1 MLKSLRARILV
12 SHFAVILLVF
22 SLTFAVAFFPIR
34 REQTRLEIQRLEDV
48 AAPVAVQ
55 AGFVLGRPALQ
66 TVGSEILDAQARQLN
81 VRLLL
86 LDRSGTVLH
95 DTETTQ
101 PLPPQITSRVGNAIT
116 TLDQRAGLA
125 GAPNRLGNS
134 ERNIYLGTIGH
145 DRVVLT
151 LLTQVDGRYIAVL
164 SPKGPGVLRGLLFP
178 LTLAL
183 AFGLLGAFFA
193 TLFLSRSIA
202 LPISRLTDAADAV
215 AAGDLNR
222 TVPGHGDDEV
232 GRLVTSFNQMVS
244 RLRVTYESQRRLLA
258 NVAHE
263 LRTPLTS
270 IQGYAQGLS
279 DGVFV
284 TEQQRREALDT
295 IGEESERVN
304 ELLMQILELARLE
317 SGQSGPQFRDVDIDD
332 IVARVLRRHRVEADS
347 SGIDLAGPASG
358 SQRISCDDGL
368 VDQAIDNLVRNA
380 IRHTPSG
387 GKVEVS
393 VLKTADATRTPPDVR
408 IRVSD
413 TGDGIPADALPHI
426 FDRFYRAGGTD
437 ANGVETSHG
446 FGLGLAIV
454 REIAL
459 AHGGSV
465 SVESDLGRG
474 TTFILDLPGSTS
486 DAHLQSAP
494 SDGEEIDPTNG
505 TNVAYQSSMP
515 EPLGRPTND

>member
-1 MLKSLRARILV
+1 MLKSLQARILV
-12 SHFAVILLVF
+12 SHLAIILLVF

-66 TVGSEILDAQARQLN
+66 TVADEILDAQARQLN

-95 DTETTQ
+95 DTETSQ
-101 PLPPQITSRVGNAIT
+101 PLPPQITSRVGHAIA
-116 TLDQRAGLA
+116 TLDQRAGQA
-125 GAPNRLGNS
+125 GTPNRLGKA
-134 ERNIYLGTIGH
+134 ERNFYLGTIGN

-164 SPKGPGVLRGLLFP
+164 SPRGTGVLRGLFVP
-178 LTLAL
+178 LLLAL
-183 AFGLLGAFFA
+183 AIGLIGAFIA

-215 AAGDLNR
+215 ATGDLNR
-222 TVPGHGDDEV
+222 TVPGQGDDEV
-232 GRLVTSFNQMVS
+232 GRLVASFNQMVS
-244 RLRVTYESQRRLLA
+244 RLHITYESQRRLLA
-258 NVAHE
+258 NIAHE

-284 TEQQRREALDT
+284 TEQQRQEALDT
-295 IGEESERVN
+295 IGQESERVN

-317 SGQSGPQFRDVDIDD
+317 SGQSGPQVREADIDD
-332 IVARVLRRHRVEADS
+332 IVSRILRRHRVEADNN
-347 SGIDLAGPASG
+347 GIDLAGPPSG
-358 SQRISCDDGL
+358 ALRISCDEGL
-368 VDQAIDNLVRNA
+368 IDQAIDNLVRNA

-393 VLKTADATRTPPDVR
+393 ILRTADATRTPPGIR

-413 TGDGIPADALPHI
+413 TGDGIPAEALPHI
-426 FDRFYRAGGTD
+426 FDRFYRVGGNET
-437 ANGVETSHG
+437 NETSNNHG

-459 AHGGSV
+459 THGGSV

-474 TTFILDLPGSTS
+474 TTFILDLPGLIRDAQPKSASSTNE
-486 DAHLQSAP
+486 D
-494 SDGEEIDPTNG
+494 IDPSTG
-505 TNVAYQSSMP
+505 VNVAYRS
-515 EPLGRPTND
+515 